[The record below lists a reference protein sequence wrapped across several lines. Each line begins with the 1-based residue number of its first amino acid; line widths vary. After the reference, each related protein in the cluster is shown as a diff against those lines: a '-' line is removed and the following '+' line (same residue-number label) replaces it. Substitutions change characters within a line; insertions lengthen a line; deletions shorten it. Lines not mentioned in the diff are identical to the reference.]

1 MSKTQKIETTMEIV
15 RTLVGLLIAYVVALV
30 ILFAIS
36 DDPVYIVRQ
45 FILGPFSSPRR
56 IGSVIN
62 LAIPFTICGLS
73 MCFMYAVNRFN
84 LVPEGIFMLSACMVT
99 YVAVKVGDALPAPV
113 MLPLLFLIAVLT
125 GVAMAFI
132 PAIMERKFN
141 ANVVVVSLMLNSII
155 GFLATW
161 IMRYHMK
168 DNSIA
173 YIGSLELPEAAQ
185 MPRLFKDSFRIQ
197 SGLIIAVVC
206 VIAVAILFY
215 KTSFGWKMR
224 LVGENPQ
231 FAGAVG
237 LSAVGI
243 SFAAQLIG
251 GGVAGIAG
259 ATEML
264 GNYTRFQ
271 WTATT
276 QHGFD
281 GLLVA
286 VLAKK
291 NPALVPIGA
300 LFLAYIRIGADVVN
314 TSGDIPK
321 EFITVI
327 QGIIIL
333 LIAAESFMSGTKH
346 KLIFKAAEKEEAERK
361 QKQQANTAA

>member
-1 MSKTQKIETTMEIV
+1 MEIV
-15 RTLVGLLIAYVVALV
+15 RTLVGLLIAYAVALI
-30 ILFAIS
+30 ILFSIS
-36 DDPVYIVRQ
+36 DNPVFIVQQ
-45 FILGPFSSPRR
+45 FILGPFSSARR
-56 IGSVIN
+56 IGSIIN

-84 LVPEGIFMLSACMVT
+84 LVPEGIFMLSACLVT
-99 YVAVKVGDALPAPV
+99 LVALQLGPSVPAPV
-113 MLPLLFLIAVLT
+113 MLPLLFLVAILT
-125 GVAMAFI
+125 GVVVAFI

-155 GFLATW
+155 AFLAIW
-161 IMRYHMK
+161 IMKYYMK
-168 DNSIA
+168 DTTISYIA
-173 YIGSLELPEAAQ
+173 SEQIPDSAQ
-185 MPRLFKDSFRIQ
+185 MPQLFSRSFRIQ
-197 SGLIIAVVC
+197 SGLIIAVIC
-206 VIAVAILFY
+206 VVAVAVLFY

-224 LVGENPQ
+224 MVGENPQ
-231 FAGAVG
+231 FATAVG

-243 SFAAQLIG
+243 SFTAQLIG

-314 TSGDIPK
+314 TYGDIPP

-333 LIAAESFMSGTKH
+333 LIAAESFMSGTKN
-346 KLIFKAAEKEEAERK
+346 KLIFKAAEKDEAEK
-361 QKQQANTAA
+361 KQQANTAA